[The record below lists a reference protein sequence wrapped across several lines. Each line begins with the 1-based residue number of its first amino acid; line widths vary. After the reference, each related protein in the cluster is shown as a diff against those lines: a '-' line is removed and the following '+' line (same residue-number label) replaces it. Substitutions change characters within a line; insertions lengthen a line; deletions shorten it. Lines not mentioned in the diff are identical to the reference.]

1 MNDDS
6 FDEDVPL
13 GLSSTPMA
21 DAADQAWI
29 SGLLASLRQTPAEIP
44 SDIATRLDQALA
56 AEQREPGRPGT
67 SEVSK
72 PVPARNR
79 NTRWLAV
86 AAASL
91 VFIGG
96 ASIFRQATST
106 DGSQPG
112 SSVAAGNTATESTS
126 ALSPESSLA
135 LANPDPQQTASNGQI
150 IVATDQVLTRT
161 TVASGVSALLATSA
175 QKEPAPA
182 ENVPA
187 TSAVNSAGTGAGA
200 GGAAGSSAGGMDVS
214 STENST
220 SAAPVSGPAPTESFA
235 GNPAWNDCLVAIAG
249 ANAGP
254 VDSVI
259 TGIVFEG
266 RNADILIRPVPGDE
280 HHLDLWVV
288 AAGCTSVKSVVLDHQ
303 VIPATG

>member
-56 AEQREPGRPGT
+56 AEQREPGRPAT

-72 PVPARNR
+72 PVLTRNR

-86 AAASL
+86 AAAAL

-182 ENVPA
+182 DYVPA

-220 SAAPVSGPAPTESFA
+220 SAAPVSGPAPTQSFA
-235 GNPAWNDCLVAIAG
+235 GSPAWNDCLVAIAG